1 MGTNVDNEIYIMYL
15 ISFFTFVAVIILIEA
30 SYLLIRGLREEGS
43 VKINKRLKLLSAG
56 GANGKVVLGSL
67 LRKNELSSNRTL
79 NRVLLMIPRIK
90 VLDRMLSQA
99 GLKISVAYFLL
110 IQLAVAASGALI
122 LINVLNFHYVISFL
136 IGIPLGI
143 FLPIMYVSSKR
154 KQRLNKFA
162 EQFPDVL
169 DFMARSLRA
178 GNPFSASL
186 KGVANEMPDPIGSEF
201 GIAFDEMNYGLE
213 LEEALKNLGKRSG
226 SDEMNM
232 FITAVLI
239 QRSTGG
245 NMADVLNRI
254 ATVMR
259 SRAGVIRDVA
269 ILSAEMRM
277 SANVLI
283 ALPFIVAVVISV
295 LNPSYLSV
303 LFDNTAGQ
311 IVIFMQLVLM
321 LIGYFIMR
329 RMINFHV

>member
-1 MGTNVDNEIYIMYL
+1 MDNEIYIIYL
-15 ISFFTFVAVIILIEA
+15 ISFLTFIAIIILIEA

-56 GANGKVVLGSL
+56 GAHGKEVLVSL
-67 LRKNELSSNRTL
+67 LRNNELSSNLIL
-79 NRVLLMIPRIK
+79 NRVLLKIPRIK
-90 VLDRMLSQA
+90 MLDRVLAQA
-99 GLKISVAYFLL
+99 GLTISVSYYML
-110 IQLAVAASGALI
+110 IQMTVMVAGTLI
-122 LINVLNFHYVISFL
+122 LINVLNFHYVISLL
-136 IGIPLGI
+136 IAIPLGM
-143 FLPIMYVSSKR
+143 FLPAMYVAAKR
-154 KQRLNKFA
+154 KQRLTRFT
-162 EQFPDVL
+162 EQLPDAL

-201 GIAFDEMNYGLE
+201 GITFDEMNYGLE
-213 LEEALKNLGKRSG
+213 LEDALKNLGRRSG

-245 NMADVLNRI
+245 NLADVLNRI

-283 ALPFIVAVVISV
+283 ALPFIVAAIISI
-295 LNPSYLSV
+295 LNPTYLTV
-303 LFDNTAGQ
+303 LFDSTTGQ

-321 LIGYFIMR
+321 LIGYLIMR